1 MSSASPS
8 SASRPGGPRVFA
20 CSDIHTDFEENMA
33 WVRSLSDVAFAADAV
48 ILAGDISD
56 DLGVLETTLR
66 LFASKFA
73 HAFYVPGNHDLWI
86 RRKGA
91 SGASSSGASSL
102 DSMAK
107 LDRVLRLCDE
117 CGVHT
122 RPKLLAPPPDAAIH
136 RGSRAKKRGVWV
148 VPVLAWYH
156 SSFDTEP
163 DVPASVASVHPPE
176 RVMSDFKLCAWPEPL
191 DPSTDSVAR
200 AIDAVNDRPSRGWG
214 EFLAAL
220 RSGSDAER
228 EADVLTFSHF
238 LPRLELCPEKRMLFY
253 PNLPKAVGSNFLL
266 ERIRNLRS
274 HGGGVALLEEGE
286 ATVTKA
292 AGAVP
297 ARAHVHVFGHT
308 HFGWDATIEGVRYV
322 QAPVSYPHEWKQ
334 RPGSLTV
341 GPDSRGRAFDMTAMT
356 DTPGGG
362 GGGVEEEGGGA
373 GEGARLDAPLCIWGG
388 WGEDDATETR
398 EAAGEKPGFVE
409 EMSARWSDHYKAN
422 PREPHNMELA
432 WWVRGGR
439 RGSNG

>member
-136 RGSRAKKRGVWV
+136 RGSRAKRRGVWV

-362 GGGVEEEGGGA
+362 GGGVGRRRGA

-388 WGEDDATETR
+388 VGRGRRDGDARGGGGEAGVRGGDVRAVVGSLQGEPAG
-398 EAAGEKPGFVE
+398 AAQHGARVVGE
-409 EMSARWSDHYKAN
+409 
-422 PREPHNMELA
+422 
-432 WWVRGGR
+432 GGR